1 MTLSNLWAS
10 SRAGVIQQQRER
22 TTAVGQLEALRVK
35 FGSAEHAITTL
46 SGGNQQKV
54 LFGRALAARPKLL
67 VLEDPTAG
75 IDIGAKQD
83 LYDTIRGHRADG
95 MSFLWMS
102 SDLTETLTLCDRV
115 YAMYDGRIVSEI
127 APPTMADEELLL
139 AAVLGRGRAA
149 NRI

>member
-1 MTLSNLWAS
+1 MISATIKKARAAS
-10 SRAGVIQQQRER
+10 RPYRAI
-22 TTAVGQLEALRVK
+22 AK
-35 FGSAEHAITTL
+35 FGLPLLVIAIA
-46 SGGNQQKV
+46 
-54 LFGRALAARPKLL
+54 RALAARPKLL

-83 LYDTIRGHRADG
+83 LYQTIRSHRSEG

-127 APPTMADEELLL
+127 AAPTMADEEHLL
-139 AAVLGRGRAA
+139 AAVLGRGGTASRP
-149 NRI
+149 